1 VRLKF
6 DGLGDAFVRIDYIHV
21 DTAAPWSALI
31 VARHSR
37 GLVVVYSALLG
48 GSSSCTQHRSGAR
61 HRALSIAR
69 GLVVVHLPSSILSA
83 STTTASTPH
92 LIKLSFSMSIV
103 DSCFYF
109 CHTRYSGATHMQD
122 INTGSPRRLWSTAS
136 TTLSPCRLRPAA
148 PSTSLRRVGSGPP
161 C

>member
-21 DTAAPWSALI
+21 DTAVPWSALI
-31 VARHSR
+31 MARYAW
-37 GLVVVYSALLG
+37 GLVVVHSASLG

-61 HRALSIAR
+61 RHALNIAR
-69 GLVVVHLPSSILSA
+69 GLAIVHLPSSILSV
-83 STTTASTPH
+83 SITTASTPH
-92 LIKLSFSMSIV
+92 LIKLSFSMSII

-109 CHTRYSGATHMQD
+109 CHTRYSGAAHMQD
-122 INTGSPRRLWSTAS
+122 INTGSPRRLRSTAS

-148 PSTSLRRVGSGPP
+148 PSTSLRHVGSGPP